1 MPSGNFKLGNSAWDF
16 FVGGGGG
23 NFSSR
28 EFFGFW
34 FLPPFDHPSHLK
46 IGYPPPP
53 RIQLKHEGR
62 ALAFC
67 SLKVL
72 LFLNLEIKYQK
83 RPLLYWCT
91 KLKGIFLAEQQS
103 WPKGFGT
110 PPLFQVF
117 FYGICSYPAIHNHKQ
132 DLDKIFPHP
141 SPDSPWAK
149 LRSLACASLT
159 CNSQHCPR
167 GRWGKV
173 ELHFPNLKHKV
184 SQTFWPG
191 LKLYWIVI

>member
-1 MPSGNFKLGNSAWDF
+1 MPSGNFKLGNSAWDSF
-16 FVGGGGG
+16 GGGGGGGG

-34 FLPPFDHPSHLK
+34 FLLPFDHPSHLK

-117 FYGICSYPAIHNHKQ
+117 SMEFAAIRQYTIINRT
-132 DLDKIFPHP
+132 LTRF
-141 SPDSPWAK
+141 SPTPPPTPPEQS
-149 LRSLACASLT
+149 
-159 CNSQHCPR
+159 
-167 GRWGKV
+167 WG
-173 ELHFPNLKHKV
+173 P
-184 SQTFWPG
+184 
-191 LKLYWIVI
+191 